1 MRKRALNAFKVLV
14 LFLGMALTLA
24 VLAQDFDWK
33 RGKLERLAPLIGTY
47 RYAEVFADP
56 EVADALEALLPP
68 ATLPVVRRNLQTMAP
83 IDFIAG
89 HLVLSGNRAHY
100 GGEEMAWVWLSIYD
114 GTAKVVLLHEGTLA
128 LFAVAERY
136 EYLPLPLR
144 SMVAAPPPDA
154 LYQPP
159 AGLRWSAGA
168 NSK

>member
-1 MRKRALNAFKVLV
+1 M
-14 LFLGMALTLA
+14 
-24 VLAQDFDWK
+24 VLALAGRAQEVDWK
-33 RGKLERLAPLIGTY
+33 HGKLERLTPLVGTY
-47 RYAEVFADP
+47 RYDEVLSDP
-56 EVADALEALLPP
+56 EVAGALTELLPS
-68 ATLPVVRRNLQTMAP
+68 ATLPVLHRNLQVMAP

-100 GGEEMAWVWLSIYD
+100 GGEEMAWVWLSVHD
-114 GTAKVVLLHEGTLA
+114 GTVKVVLLHEGALT

-144 SMVAAPPPDA
+144 SMIAAPPPDK

-159 AGLRWSAGA
+159 PGLRWTGRM